1 MENDEY
7 RKGYFRFKPY
17 YVIDEETG
25 EIVPTNLPADAVIP
39 QAKPGSKAGN
49 SLLDEINE
57 SLQDEGK
64 IEEIISRNRKIIQ
77 LQPTKMQDRIRNGK
91 RPMRKKINR
100 IGRLYKIYETEE

>member
-57 SLQDEGK
+57 RLQDEGL
-64 IEEIISRNRKIIQ
+64 IEK
-77 LQPTKMQDRIRNGK
+77 LK
-91 RPMRKKINR
+91 
-100 IGRLYKIYETEE
+100 RLYREIEK